1 MNIGIIGS
9 GHVGLVTGACF
20 ADLGN
25 DVICMDN
32 DSQKIKLLQRGQ
44 IPFFEP
50 GLSELVQK
58 NHGEGRLRFTA
69 SIRDVVHTSKIIF
82 LCVGTPSTASGDADL
97 SAIEH
102 VTKKIVE
109 SLREYR
115 VIVEKSTVPV
125 ETGALLYQMIKQGNR
140 RRIPFDVASNPE
152 FLREGTAIQDFFN
165 PDRIVLGVES
175 VRAKKALLELYKP
188 FKVPIIVTDISSAE
202 LIKHASNS
210 FLAAKISFINLVSQ
224 MCDKVGADV
233 NKVAEGMGADR
244 RIGKAFLNAGVGFG
258 GSCFP
263 KDLAAFIRIGER
275 LNVRSHLLK
284 EVVEINEAQKINF
297 AKRVIR
303 ILKKVENKT
312 LGVLGLAFKPDTDDM
327 RCASAADILH
337 LLKAA
342 GAKIVAYDPCAV
354 PEARKVLKGIS
365 FSKNPYDACRGADAA
380 LILTEWREFREIDLK
395 RLKQSLKHPVIMD
408 GRNIYDPVEMKR
420 MGFRYYSVGR

>member
-58 NHGEGRLRFTA
+58 NHSEGRLRFTT

-82 LCVGTPSTASGDADL
+82 LCVGTPSTANGDADL

-125 ETGALLYQMIKQGNR
+125 ETGALLYQMIKQVNR

-152 FLREGTAIQDFFN
+152 FLKEGDALNDFLM
-165 PDRIVLGVES
+165 PCRVVIGTTSEKA
-175 VRAKKALLELYKP
+175 RALMHDLYKP
-188 FKVPIIVTDISSAE
+188 FLKTDDQFIAMDITSAVPH
-202 LIKHASNS
+202 IKPQVGFAS
-210 FLAAKISFINLVSQ
+210 FLIRAVTLKTV
-224 MCDKVGADV
+224 VGQDRQ
-233 NKVAEGMGADR
+233 NVA
-244 RIGKAFLNAGVGFG
+244 
-258 GSCFP
+258 
-263 KDLAAFIRIGER
+263 
-275 LNVRSHLLK
+275 
-284 EVVEINEAQKINF
+284 
-297 AKRVIR
+297 
-303 ILKKVENKT
+303 
-312 LGVLGLAFKPDTDDM
+312 
-327 RCASAADILH
+327 
-337 LLKAA
+337 
-342 GAKIVAYDPCAV
+342 
-354 PEARKVLKGIS
+354 
-365 FSKNPYDACRGADAA
+365 
-380 LILTEWREFREIDLK
+380 
-395 RLKQSLKHPVIMD
+395 
-408 GRNIYDPVEMKR
+408 
-420 MGFRYYSVGR
+420 